1 MERSDNLREKKL
13 LLLIYS
19 MYIFGVFGHLYYPLT
34 DIMLT
39 LTPFTLLFLGIL
51 IIISTSTDKKFIS
64 WLVITYLVT
73 LTLEIIGV
81 KTGLV
86 FGAYNYGNVL
96 GLKLLEVPI
105 VIGLNWVIIIWGCIL
120 IAKKYLS
127 NSFLIGLAS
136 AILAVIF
143 DIILEPIAIKFG
155 YWNWSNI
162 DVPLHNYIAWFLI
175 AFFFSYFFSKFNIET
190 KKTIP
195 IHYLIVQFMFFFV
208 LNIFL
213 VWT

>member
-1 MERSDNLREKKL
+1 MSFLRYNLNSDEIDRISKKIEDNSL
-13 LLLIYS
+13 VDDSDGMLIS
-19 MYIFGVFGHLYYPLT
+19 L
-34 DIMLT
+34 
-39 LTPFTLLFLGIL
+39 
-51 IIISTSTDKKFIS
+51 
-64 WLVITYLVT
+64 
-73 LTLEIIGV
+73 
-81 KTGLV
+81 
-86 FGAYNYGNVL
+86 
-96 GLKLLEVPI
+96 
-105 VIGLNWVIIIWGCIL
+105 
-120 IAKKYLS
+120 AKKYLS
-127 NSFLIGLAS
+127 NSLLIGLAS

-175 AFFFSYFFSKFNIET
+175 AFFFSYFFSKFKIET

-213 VWT
+213 IWT